1 MYKVTT
7 EIHFSYGHRLL
18 DYSGKCAHPHGHN
31 GRVEIELSADTL
43 DARDMLVDF
52 QDLRGGMKSWI
63 DKELDHRMILR
74 RDDPLL
80 AIFQRM
86 GEPCY
91 VLDTNPTA
99 EVLAKLIYDH
109 AASQGL
115 PVSAVHFWETVTS
128 RATYAPRGTGE
139 R

>member
-1 MYKVTT
+1 MFKVTT
-7 EIHFSYGHRLL
+7 EIQFSYGHRLL
-18 DYSGKCAHPHGHN
+18 DYTGKCAHPHGHN
-31 GRVEIELSADTL
+31 GRVQIELTAPRL

-63 DKELDHRMILR
+63 DKELDHKMILR

-80 AIFQRM
+80 PMLQQM

-99 EVLAKLIYDH
+99 EALAKLIYDY
-109 AASQGL
+109 AVSQGL
-115 PVSAVHFWETVTS
+115 SVSAVHFWETATS
-128 RATYAPRGTGE
+128 HATYAPRETGE
-139 R
+139 